1 MMCKEASAC
10 DELELTIS
18 SHTVT
23 TTGALHITHLV
34 SFAVIWSLQLQQQNR
49 LVLQP
54 KSASEPVW

>member
-1 MMCKEASAC
+1 MTCIEVSAC

-18 SHTVT
+18 SH
-23 TTGALHITHLV
+23 TGALHITHLV

-49 LVLQP
+49 LVPQP